1 MSAVAPRDLALLLAI
16 TLVWGFNVV
25 VSKFGIEEI
34 PPLLFTSLRF
44 ALLALALIPW
54 LRVHRG
60 SMNAIIVAALLSGA
74 LHFGF
79 MFVALAKAQNVSS
92 VAIAG
97 QLGVPFTTLLSV
109 ALLGETVRWRRWTGI
124 LLAFA
129 GVCVMGFDPQV
140 FARATSLGFAIASAF
155 LGSLGLIAIKKLPP
169 IRPLEL
175 QAWFAWVSWPLL
187 LALSLAFERP
197 VLADL
202 RDVSLVGWGAVLYT
216 SLAASLFAHT
226 CFFLLV
232 QRYPVTSVAPLTVLA
247 PVFAVVFCV
256 TLLGDQLT
264 PRLALGSSCTLLGVL
279 IITLR
284 EKRIVDTAT

>member
-1 MSAVAPRDLALLLAI
+1 MIAIAPRDLALLLAI
-16 TLVWGFNVV
+16 TLAWGFNLV
-25 VSKFGIEEI
+25 VSKYGIDEI
-34 PPLLFTSLRF
+34 PPILFTGMRF
-44 ALLALALIPW
+44 GLLALLLIPW
-54 LRVHRG
+54 LRIHRG
-60 SMNAIIVAALLSGA
+60 SMNAIIVAALLSGG
-74 LHFGF
+74 LHFAF

-124 LLAFA
+124 ALAFV
-129 GVCVMGFDPQV
+129 GVCIMGFDPQV
-140 FARATSLGFAIASAF
+140 FAHAPSLGFAVASAF
-155 LGSLGLIAIKKLPP
+155 VGSLGLIAIKKLPP
-169 IRPLEL
+169 IAPLEL

-197 VLADL
+197 DATVL
-202 RDVSLVGWGAVLYT
+202 RDVTLVGWSAVLYT
-216 SLAASLFAHT
+216 TVAASLFAHT

-232 QRYPVTSVAPLTVLA
+232 QRYPVTSVAPLTVLS

-264 PRLALGSSCTLLGVL
+264 PRLTLGSLCTLLGVL

-284 EKRIVDTAT
+284 ERRIADTAT